1 MTASYLHNH
10 RLIIDQG
17 LREFFPT
24 KDPKAIN
31 VYEAMEY
38 SLFSGGKRFRPI
50 LTLITAETLGGKMDR
65 ALPIACAIEFIH
77 TYSLIHDDLPA
88 MDDDDLRRG
97 KPSCHKK
104 FGESAA
110 ILAGD
115 GLMAEA
121 FSLISRSE
129 TELGPEV
136 TVLIVK
142 EISDAIGVRGMVG
155 GQMIDIE
162 LAGRKTD
169 HEAIIYMHSLKTG
182 KLIVAAA
189 RSGAILAGASNGEL
203 KAISDYAADLG
214 LAFQIRDDILDVEG
228 NTDEMGKTSGSDIR
242 LKKSTFPVTVGLDE
256 SKNQLSEVVSR
267 AKASLEGKIEDN
279 ARLLELADLAAYRRS

>member
-1 MTASYLHNH
+1 VTASYLHNH

-162 LAGRKTD
+162 LAGRETD